1 VKGFTLIEILL
12 VVGILMI
19 LAILTL
25 PITFDFYRS
34 QQLNTYAQELTQ
46 TLRRAQLKAM
56 SVESGSSFGVY
67 LTDDNYTLFK
77 GSSFENR
84 DLQYDEVFD
93 LPQIIT
99 ISGIKEVVFL
109 KFEGI
114 PEENLAYC
122 EGTCV
127 PCSDF
132 PDRKSCD
139 GQDGC
144 GWVSK
149 DKVCAGICILCD
161 SYGNQEDCEAQLGCS
176 WPPVQGG
183 DIILNSSGNYKVINI
198 NEIGRVNLE

>member
-1 VKGFTLIEILL
+1 MKGFTLIEILL

-34 QQLNTYAQELTQ
+34 QQLNTHAQELTQ

-77 GSSFENR
+77 GPSFASR
-84 DLQYDEVFD
+84 DVQYDEVFD
-93 LPQIIT
+93 LPRIIAV
-99 ISGIKEVVFL
+99 SGIKEVVFS

-122 EGTCV
+122 YGTCA

-132 PDRKSCD
+132 PDKKSCNR
-139 GQDGC
+139 QDGC
-144 GWVSK
+144 NWDRS
-149 DKVCAGICILCD
+149 KVCTGTCILCD
-161 SYGNQEDCEAQLGCS
+161 SYGNQKDCEAQLGCS
-176 WPPVQGG
+176 WPPVRGG

-198 NEIGRVNLE
+198 NGIGRVNLQ